1 MQKAEKRMLQRGKL
15 FMKKANERFVEKLK
29 RKENVQDYFE
39 IVNKWLKIQPNTF
52 FQMTV
57 EERTKLLEQSKD
69 MKKER

>member
-39 IVNKWLKIQPNTF
+39 IVKNG
-52 FQMTV
+52 
-57 EERTKLLEQSKD
+57 
-69 MKKER
+69 